1 MKLIRFLVD
10 DMEKLGVADA
20 AFETAYELNTMK
32 LSRYFF
38 DMFDVIRFLTEE
50 DRARVSAVL
59 AGSSD
64 GVARYDMDRVEL
76 LSPIARPIHDI
87 LCVGV
92 NYRAHIAEVHDN
104 LDQSSFHDVGETVYF
119 AKRTT
124 GIVGPGGTIESHGTL
139 DERLDYE
146 AELAVI
152 IGRDGRD
159 IPYEQAEDYI
169 FGYSV
174 FNDVSARALQKRH
187 HQWYR
192 GKSLD
197 GFVVMG
203 PCIVT
208 KDELPFPLELELES
222 RVNGKVRQHSNTRL
236 FLHNIPDIISEFS
249 NGITLEAGDIIATGT
264 PAGTGMSF
272 DPPRFM
278 KPGDV
283 VECEIEKIGVLK
295 NTIR

>member
-1 MKLIRFLVD
+1 MKLIRFLFNET
-10 DMEKLGVADA
+10 EKLGVADA
-20 AFETAYELNTMK
+20 AFERAYELNTMR

-50 DRARVSAVL
+50 DRTRVSAVL
-59 AGSSD
+59 AGQD
-64 GVARYDMDRVEL
+64 AGVACYAMEEIRL

-119 AKRTT
+119 AKRTI
-124 GIVGPGGTIESHGTL
+124 GIVGPEGQIESHAAL

-174 FNDVSARALQKRH
+174 FNDISARVLQKKH

-222 RVNGKVRQHSNTRL
+222 RVNGEVRQHSNTRL
-236 FLHNIPDIISEFS
+236 FLHNVPAIISEFS
-249 NGITLEAGDIIATGT
+249 SGITLEAGDIIATGT

-283 VECEIEKIGVLK
+283 VECEIEKIGILK